1 MPQTF
6 VALDLET
13 TGLDP
18 RQDAIIEIGAV
29 RFTLHRDEAEFQEL
43 INPGRPIPP
52 AITELTNISE
62 AMVARAPR
70 LAEVLPRL
78 EAFVGQAAIIG
89 HNVKFDLGFLQAKN
103 VLLNARAI
111 DTFELASVLLPTA
124 TRYKLGVL
132 GSELGIPLP
141 ATHRALDDCRV
152 TVRVFRALVN
162 KAARLPLDVL
172 AEIAN
177 QAQHVPAWLVGD
189 VFEDALRARASERAS
204 GRRTLDWMLEPRR
217 EPSPPPL
224 KPAETPQP
232 LDIDEVAAVLEPGGA
247 FARHFPHYEYR
258 SEQVSMVRAVAR
270 ALSTGRHLMVEAG
283 TGTGKSVAY
292 LIPAIHWA
300 VKNGHRVV
308 VSTNTINLQEQL
320 IHKDLPDLH
329 TALGLEFRAALLKG
343 RSNYLCPR
351 RLENLRRY
359 GPKNEEELRVLC
371 KTLVWLAE
379 ANGQWPDKP
388 LTLGMGEQAVW
399 NKLSAED
406 EGCGPGICQERMQ
419 GVCPFYRA
427 RKTAENAHVLIVN
440 HALLLA
446 DVAAENRV
454 LPPYNYLILDEAHHL
469 EAATTD
475 GLSFEVQRAD
485 VERQLKDLG
494 GGKETLASRLLSAGR
509 HLPPQLYAGLEAEIV
524 RMQVAAGDAQTRA
537 RDFFAAVSDFLAAQR
552 EGRPVSDYGQQERI
566 LPSTRT
572 LAHWEPVEAAWEPT
586 ALSLR
591 TLADDLG
598 RLRMTLAELAEYDL
612 DNYEDLLASL
622 TQSERWFGQV
632 NDALQGLVFKP
643 NPQMIYWAQ
652 AQGRGGEPRISL
664 HAAPLHVGALVEKN
678 FWQAKECVIM
688 ASATLT
694 TAGQF
699 AYIKERLNARDVDEL
714 LVGSPFHYE
723 SSTLLYLPTDVPEPG
738 DKYGYQKAVERAL
751 IQLCTATRGRALA
764 LFTAYQQL
772 KQTAQAIRDP
782 LRRAG
787 VDVYDQADGVSR
799 SSLLESFKASAGAVL
814 LGTKSFWEGVDV
826 PGEALSVLV
835 IVKLPFDVPSD
846 PIIAARAETFERPFD
861 QYSVPEA
868 ILKFRQGFGRLIR
881 SKSDKGVV
889 VILDKRVQTKTYG
902 RLFLDSLP
910 ACTVRQA
917 PLAQLP
923 QTAARWLGD

>member
-1 MPQTF
+1 MPSTY
-6 VALDLET
+6 VAIDLET
-13 TGLDP
+13 TGLDA

-29 RFTLHRDEAEFQEL
+29 RFSGQRIEAEFQEL

-52 AITELTNISE
+52 AITELTNIND

-70 LAEVLPRL
+70 LNEVLPRL
-78 EAFVGQAAIIG
+78 EEFVGNATLIG
-89 HNVKFDLGFLQAKN
+89 HNVRFDLGFLQAKS
-103 VLLNARAI
+103 LFLNTPAI

-132 GSELGIPLP
+132 GSELGIALP

-152 TVRVFRALVN
+152 TVGVFRALAQ
-162 KAARLPLDVL
+162 KAAQLPLDVL
-172 AEIAN
+172 AEIVN
-177 QAQHVPAWLVGD
+177 HAQKFPNWLAGD
-189 VFEDALRARASERAS
+189 VFEEALHARRAERATP
-204 GRRTLDWMLEPRR
+204 RPTLGWMLEPRR
-217 EPSPPPL
+217 NEPRYPPL
-224 KPAETPQP
+224 EPAEEPTP
-232 LDIDEVAAVLEPGGA
+232 LEADDVAAVLEPGGA
-247 FARHFPHYEYR
+247 FAQHFPHFEYR
-258 SEQVSMVRAVAR
+258 SEQVSMLRAVTR
-270 ALSTGRHLMVEAG
+270 ALSNGQHLMVEAG

-329 TALGLEFRAALLKG
+329 TALGLDFRAALLKG
-343 RSNYLCPR
+343 RSHYLCPR
-351 RLENLRRY
+351 RLENLRHY
-359 GPKNEEELRVLC
+359 GPRTEDELRVLC
-371 KTLVWLAE
+371 KTLVWLTE
-379 ANGQWPDKP
+379 ANGQWPETP
-388 LTLGMGEQAVW
+388 LTLGMGEHAVW
-399 NKLSAED
+399 GKLSAED
-406 EGCGPGICQERMQ
+406 EGCGPTACQERMK
-419 GVCPFYRA
+419 GVCPFHRA
-427 RKTAENAHVLIVN
+427 RKAAETAHVLIIN

-454 LPPYNYLILDEAHHL
+454 LPPYSYLILDEAHHL

-475 GLSFEVQRAD
+475 GLSFEVQRTD
-485 VERQLKDLG
+485 VERQLK
-494 GGKETLASRLLSAGR
+494 ELATSKDNLTSRLLAASR
-509 HLPPQLYAGLEAEIV
+509 HLPPQIYAGLEAETL
-524 RMQVAAGDAQTRA
+524 RMQTTAAEAQARA
-537 RDFFAAVSDFLAAQR
+537 RDFFAAITDFLSEQR

-566 LPSTRT
+566 LPATRT
-572 LAHWEPVEAAWEPT
+572 LAHWEPVETAWEQT

-591 TLADDLG
+591 TLVDDLS
-598 RLRMTLAELAEYDL
+598 RLRMTLDELADYELNNYD
-612 DNYEDLLASL
+612 DLLTSV
-622 TQSERWFGQV
+622 TQSARWFAEV
-632 NDALQGLVFKP
+632 NEALHGLVFKP

-652 AQGRGGEPRISL
+652 AGRGAEPRISL

-678 FWQAKECVIM
+678 FWQTKNSVIM

-699 AYIKERLNARDVDEL
+699 GYLKERLNARDVDEL
-714 LVGSPFHYE
+714 TVGSPFHYE

-738 DKYGYQKAVERAL
+738 DRYGYQKAVERAL
-751 IQLCTATRGRALA
+751 VQLCTATRGRTLA

-799 SSLLESFKASAGAVL
+799 SSLLDSFKASTGAVL

-846 PIIAARAETFERPFD
+846 PIIAARSETFERPFD

-881 SKSDKGVV
+881 TKSDKGVV
-889 VILDKRVQTKTYG
+889 VILDKRVQTKNYG
-902 RLFLDSLP
+902 RLFIDSLP
-910 ACTVRQA
+910 ACTLRKA

-923 QTAARWLGD
+923 TEATRWLGL